1 MKKDNLSRPFLI
13 TLLVLVFVA
22 CYLVFKPYL
31 SEILIAAV
39 LVSIFYGLYE
49 KLVRFLRGKR
59 NLAAGI
65 MCFILVLVI
74 IIPIVNLI
82 IYSGQQSVQA
92 YQSTVQF
99 LNENK
104 METVLEDSYLSQ
116 LNVFGFDPSSIEQ
129 FIMDTLKKSSNWLV
143 DGATTLIA
151 ETTKF
156 IFSLFMIILTMFFFF
171 VDGKNMLNKIMY
183 WSPLKNSYDLE
194 IFKKFRSV
202 SYTIFVTTFVTAA
215 AQGLV
220 GAIGFIIIGLPAFFA
235 GILMGFLSLLPYI
248 GAAFIYVPVG
258 VYLLFIGEVWQ
269 GIFLLLWGSI
279 ILGNTDNILRGYMI
293 KGKAQV
299 NPIFIIFSILGGI
312 VLFGFWGVIIGPL
325 IISIAV
331 TVLHIYELE
340 YANSLDNS

>member
-1 MKKDNLSRPFLI
+1 MKKDHLSKHFLI
-13 TLLVLVFVA
+13 ILVVLVIVA
-22 CYLVFKPYL
+22 CYLVFKPYIP
-31 SEILIAAV
+31 EMLIAAV
-39 LVSIFYGLYE
+39 LVSIFYKYYE
-49 KLVRFLRGKR
+49 RLTRFLNGRR
-59 NLAAGI
+59 NIAAGI
-65 MCFILVLVI
+65 MCFFLVLVI

-92 YQSTVQF
+92 YQNTVHF
-99 LNENK
+99 LNENNLDS
-104 METVLEDSYLSQ
+104 VLEGSYLSN
-116 LNVFGFDPSSIEQ
+116 LNVFGFDPTSIKE
-129 FIMDTLKKSSNWLV
+129 FVIDILKQASNWLV
-143 DGATTLIA
+143 GGATTLIT

-171 VDGKNMLNKIMY
+171 VDGKNMLKRAMY

-202 SYTIFVTTFVTAA
+202 SYTVFVTTFVTAA
-215 AQGLV
+215 AQGVV

-248 GAAFIYVPVG
+248 GSAFIYVPVG
-258 VYLLFIGEVWQ
+258 VYLLLIGDIWK
-269 GIFLLLWGSI
+269 GIFLLFWGSVI
-279 ILGNTDNILRGYMI
+279 IGNTDNILRGYMI

-312 VLFGFWGVIIGPL
+312 SLFGFWGVIIGPL

-331 TVLHIYELE
+331 TILHIYELE
-340 YANSLDNS
+340 YTDSLDKG

>member
-1 MKKDNLSRPFLI
+1 MKNNLSKPFLI
-13 TLLVLVFVA
+13 ILVVLVLVA

-31 SEILIAAV
+31 PEILIAAA

-49 KLVRFLRGKR
+49 KLVRFLKGRR
-59 NLAAGI
+59 NIAAGI
-65 MCFILVLVI
+65 MCFFLVLVI

-92 YQSTVQF
+92 YQNTAQF
-99 LNENK
+99 LNENDI
-104 METVLEDSYLSQ
+104 ETVLEDSYLSQ
-116 LNVFGFDPSSIEQ
+116 LNVFGFDPASIEQ
-129 FIMDTLKKSSNWLV
+129 FVTDTLKRSSNWLV

-171 VDGKNMLNKIMY
+171 VDGKNMLKKLMC
-183 WSPLKNSYDLE
+183 WSPLKNNYDME
-194 IFKKFRSV
+194 IFRKFRAV
-202 SYTIFVTTFVTAA
+202 SYTVFVSTFITAA
-215 AQGLV
+215 AQGV
-220 GAIGFIIIGLPAFFA
+220 IGAIGFIIIGLPAFFA

-248 GAAFIYVPVG
+248 GSAFIYVPVG
-258 VYLLFIGEVWQ
+258 VYLLLIGEVWK
-269 GIFLLLWGSI
+269 GIFLLAWGAI
-279 ILGNTDNILRGYMI
+279 VIGNTDNILRGYMI

-312 VLFGFWGVIIGPL
+312 TLFGLWGVIIGPV

-340 YANSLDNS
+340 YANSLDKG

>member
-1 MKKDNLSRPFLI
+1 MKNNLSKPFLI
-13 TLLVLVFVA
+13 ILVVLVLVA

-31 SEILIAAV
+31 PEILIAAA

-49 KLVRFLRGKR
+49 KLVRFLKGRR
-59 NLAAGI
+59 NIAAGI
-65 MCFILVLVI
+65 MCFFLVLVI

-92 YQSTVQF
+92 YQNTAQF
-99 LNENK
+99 LNENDI
-104 METVLEDSYLSQ
+104 ETVLEDSYLSQ
-116 LNVFGFDPSSIEQ
+116 LNVFGFDPASIEQ
-129 FIMDTLKKSSNWLV
+129 FVTDTLKRSSNWLV

-171 VDGKNMLNKIMY
+171 VDGKNMLKKLMC
-183 WSPLKNSYDLE
+183 WSPLKNNYDME
-194 IFKKFRSV
+194 IFRKFRSV
-202 SYTIFVTTFVTAA
+202 SYTVFVSTFVTAA
-215 AQGLV
+215 AQGV
-220 GAIGFIIIGLPAFFA
+220 IGAIGFIIIGLPAFFA

-248 GAAFIYVPVG
+248 GSAFIYVPVG
-258 VYLLFIGEVWQ
+258 VYLLLIGEVWK
-269 GIFLLLWGSI
+269 GIFLLAWGAI
-279 ILGNTDNILRGYMI
+279 VIGNTDNILRGYMI

-312 VLFGFWGVIIGPL
+312 TLFGLWGVIIGPV

-340 YANSLDNS
+340 YANSLDKG

>member
-1 MKKDNLSRPFLI
+1 MKKENLSKNFLI
-13 TLLVLVFVA
+13 VLVVLVLVA
-22 CYLVFKPYL
+22 CYLVFRPYL
-31 SEILIAAV
+31 PEILIAAV
-39 LVSIFYGLYE
+39 LVSIFYKLYE
-49 KLVRFLRGKR
+49 KLVRFLNGRR
-59 NLAAGI
+59 NIAAGI
-65 MCFILVLVI
+65 MCFFLVLVI
-74 IIPIVNLI
+74 IFPIVNLI

-92 YQSTVQF
+92 YQNTVQF
-99 LNENK
+99 LNEND
-104 METVLEDSYLSQ
+104 METVLQDSYLAQ
-116 LNVFGFDPSSIEQ
+116 LNVFGFDPASIEQ
-129 FIMDTLKKSSNWLV
+129 FITDTLRRSSNWLV
-143 DGATTLIA
+143 DGATTLIT

-171 VDGKNMLNKIMY
+171 VDGKNILKKLMY

-194 IFKKFRSV
+194 IFRKFRSV
-202 SYTIFVTTFVTAA
+202 SYTVFVSTFVTAA

-220 GAIGFIIIGLPAFFA
+220 GAIGFIIVGLPAFFA

-258 VYLLFIGEVWQ
+258 LYLLLIGEVWK
-269 GIFLLLWGSI
+269 GIFILAWGAI
-279 ILGNTDNILRGYMI
+279 VIGNTDNILRGYMI

-331 TVLHIYELE
+331 TVLHIYEME
-340 YANSLDNS
+340 YASSLDNK

>member
-1 MKKDNLSRPFLI
+1 MKKENLSKHFLLI
-13 TLLVLVFVA
+13 LVVLVLVA

-31 SEILIAAV
+31 PEILIAAV
-39 LVSIFYGLYE
+39 LVSIFYRLYE
-49 KLVRFLRGKR
+49 KLVRFLKGKR
-59 NLAAGI
+59 NIAAGI
-65 MCFILVLVI
+65 MCFFLVLVI

-92 YQSTVQF
+92 YQNTVEF
-99 LNENK
+99 LNENE
-104 METVLEDSYLSQ
+104 METVLEDSYLSK

-129 FIMDTLKKSSNWLV
+129 FVTDTLKRSSNWLV
-143 DGATTLIA
+143 DGATTLIT

-171 VDGKNMLNKIMY
+171 VDGKNMLKKLMY
-183 WSPLKNSYDLE
+183 WSPLKNSYDME

-202 SYTIFVTTFVTAA
+202 SYTVFVTTFVTAA
-215 AQGLV
+215 AQGV
-220 GAIGFIIIGLPAFFA
+220 IGAIGFIIIGLPAFFA

-248 GAAFIYVPVG
+248 GSAFIYVPVG
-258 VYLLFIGEVWQ
+258 VYLLLIGEVGK
-269 GIFLLLWGSI
+269 GIFLLLWGSVI
-279 ILGNTDNILRGYMI
+279 VGNTDNILRGYMI
-293 KGKAQV
+293 KGRAQV

-312 VLFGFWGVIIGPL
+312 TLFGFWGVIIGPL

-340 YANSLDNS
+340 YSNSLDKA

>member
-1 MKKDNLSRPFLI
+1 MKKDNLSRLFLI

>member
-1 MKKDNLSRPFLI
+1 MKKDNLSKPFLI
-13 TLLVLVFVA
+13 ILVVLVLVA
-22 CYLVFKPYL
+22 CFLVFKPYL

-39 LVSIFYGLYE
+39 LVSIFYKLYE
-49 KLVRFLRGKR
+49 KLVRFLRGRK

-65 MCFILVLVI
+65 MCFLLVLII

-92 YQSTVQF
+92 YQNTVQF

-104 METVLEDSYLSQ
+104 IETVFENSYLSQ
-116 LNVFGFDPSSIEQ
+116 LNIVGLDSASIKE
-129 FIMDTLKKSSNWLV
+129 FVIDILKKSSNWLV
-143 DGATTLIA
+143 GGATTLIT

-171 VDGKNMLNKIMY
+171 IDGKNILNKIMH

-194 IFKKFRSV
+194 IFRKFRSV
-202 SYTIFVTTFVTAA
+202 SYTVFVSTFVTAA
-215 AQGLV
+215 AQGV
-220 GAIGFIIIGLPAFFA
+220 IGAIGFIIIGLPAFFA

-248 GAAFIYVPVG
+248 GSALIYVPVG
-258 VYLLFIGEVWQ
+258 VYLLFVGEIWK
-269 GIFLLLWGSI
+269 GIFLLAWGSI
-279 ILGNTDNILRGYMI
+279 VIGNTDNILRGYMI

-312 VLFGFWGVIIGPL
+312 TLFGFWGVIIGPL

-331 TVLHIYELE
+331 TILHIYELE
-340 YANSLDNS
+340 YANSLDKG

>member
-1 MKKDNLSRPFLI
+1 MKNNLSKPFLI
-13 TLLVLVFVA
+13 ILVVLVLVA

-31 SEILIAAV
+31 PEILIAAV

-49 KLVRFLRGKR
+49 KLVRFLKGRR
-59 NLAAGI
+59 NIAAGI
-65 MCFILVLVI
+65 MCFFLVLVI

-92 YQSTVQF
+92 YQNTAQF
-99 LNENK
+99 LNENDI
-104 METVLEDSYLSQ
+104 ETVLEDSYLSQ
-116 LNVFGFDPSSIEQ
+116 LNVFGFDPASIEQ
-129 FIMDTLKKSSNWLV
+129 FVTDTLKRSSNWLV

-171 VDGKNMLNKIMY
+171 VDGKNMLKKLMC
-183 WSPLKNSYDLE
+183 WSPLKNNYDME
-194 IFKKFRSV
+194 IFRKFRAV
-202 SYTIFVTTFVTAA
+202 SYTVFVSTFITAA
-215 AQGLV
+215 AQGV
-220 GAIGFIIIGLPAFFA
+220 IGAIGFIIIGLPAFFA

-248 GAAFIYVPVG
+248 GSAFIYVPVG
-258 VYLLFIGEVWQ
+258 VYLLLIGEVWK
-269 GIFLLLWGSI
+269 GIFLLAWGAI
-279 ILGNTDNILRGYMI
+279 VIGNTDNILRGYMI

-312 VLFGFWGVIIGPL
+312 TLFGLWGVIIGPV

-340 YANSLDNS
+340 YANSLDKG

>member
-1 MKKDNLSRPFLI
+1 MKKDNLSKPFLI
-13 TLLVLVFVA
+13 ILVVLVLVA

-39 LVSIFYGLYE
+39 LVSIFYRLYE
-49 KLVRFLRGKR
+49 KLVRLLKGRR
-59 NLAAGI
+59 NIAAGI
-65 MCFILVLVI
+65 MCFFLVLVI

-82 IYSGQQSVQA
+82 IYSGQQSVKA

-99 LNENK
+99 LNENEL
-104 METVLEDSYLSQ
+104 ETVLEDSYLSK
-116 LNVFGFDPSSIEQ
+116 LNVFGFDPASIEQ
-129 FIMDTLKKSSNWLV
+129 FVTDTLKRSSNWLV
-143 DGATTLIA
+143 DGATTLIT

-171 VDGKNMLNKIMY
+171 VDGKNMLKKLMY
-183 WSPLKNSYDLE
+183 WSPLKNSYDME

-202 SYTIFVTTFVTAA
+202 SYTVFVTTFVTAG
-215 AQGLV
+215 AQGII

-248 GAAFIYVPVG
+248 GSAFIYVPVG
-258 VYLLFIGEVWQ
+258 VYLLLVGEIGK
-269 GIFLLLWGSI
+269 GIFLLAWGAI
-279 ILGNTDNILRGYMI
+279 VIGNTDNILRGYMI

-312 VLFGFWGVIIGPL
+312 TLFGFWGVIIGPL

-340 YANSLDNS
+340 YTNSLDKA

>member
-143 DGATTLIA
+143 DGATTLIT

>member
-1 MKKDNLSRPFLI
+1 MKKDNLSKSFLI
-13 TLLVLVFVA
+13 TLLVLVHVA
-22 CYLVFKPYL
+22 CFLVFKPYL
-31 SEILIAAV
+31 PEILIAAV

-59 NLAAGI
+59 NIAAGI
-65 MCFILVLVI
+65 MCFFLVLVI
-74 IIPIVNLI
+74 ITPIVNLI
-82 IYSGQQSVQA
+82 IYSGQQSVKA

-99 LNENK
+99 LNENEL
-104 METVLEDSYLSQ
+104 ETVLQDSYLSQ
-116 LNVFGFDPSSIEQ
+116 FNVFGLDSASIEQ
-129 FIMDTLKKSSNWLV
+129 FVTDTLKKSSNWLV

-171 VDGKNMLNKIMY
+171 VDGKNMLNKLMY

-202 SYTIFVTTFVTAA
+202 SYTVFVSTFVTAT
-215 AQGLV
+215 AQGII

-248 GAAFIYVPVG
+248 GSAFIYVPVG
-258 VYLLFIGEVWQ
+258 VYLLLVGQVWK
-269 GIFLLLWGSI
+269 GIFLLAWGSI
-279 ILGNTDNILRGYMI
+279 IIGNTDNILRGYMI

-312 VLFGFWGVIIGPL
+312 TLFGFWGVILGPL

-340 YANSLDNS
+340 YANSLDKE

>member
-1 MKKDNLSRPFLI
+1 MKQDNLSKPFLI
-13 TLLVLVFVA
+13 VLVVLVLVA
-22 CYLVFKPYL
+22 CYLVFQPYL

-39 LVSIFYGLYE
+39 LVSIFYRLYE
-49 KLVRFLRGKR
+49 KLVRKLKGRR
-59 NLAAGI
+59 NVAAGI
-65 MCFILVLVI
+65 MCFLLVLVI

-99 LNENK
+99 LNEND

-116 LNVFGFDPSSIEQ
+116 LNVFGLDPSNIEQ
-129 FIMDTLKKSSNWLV
+129 FITDTLKQSSNWLV
-143 DGATTLIA
+143 DGATTLIT

-171 VDGKNMLNKIMY
+171 VDGKNMLKKLMH

-194 IFKKFRSV
+194 IFRKFRSV
-202 SYTIFVTTFVTAA
+202 SYTVFVTTFVTAG
-215 AQGLV
+215 AQGII

-248 GAAFIYVPVG
+248 GSAFIYVPVG
-258 VYLLFIGEVWQ
+258 VYLLLVGEIGK
-269 GIFLLLWGSI
+269 GIFLLAWGAI
-279 ILGNTDNILRGYMI
+279 VIGNTDNILRGYMI
-293 KGKAQV
+293 KGKAQI

-312 VLFGFWGVIIGPL
+312 TLFGFWGVIIGPL

-340 YANSLDNS
+340 YTNSLDKG

>member
-13 TLLVLVFVA
+13 TLLVLVLVA
-22 CYLVFKPYL
+22 CYLVFQPYL
-31 SEILIAAV
+31 AEILIAAV
-39 LVSIFYGLYE
+39 LVSIFYKLYE
-49 KLVRFLRGKR
+49 KLVRFLKGRR
-59 NLAAGI
+59 NIAAGI
-65 MCFILVLVI
+65 MCFFLVLVI
-74 IIPIVNLI
+74 IFPIVNLI

-116 LNVFGFDPSSIEQ
+116 LNVFGFDPASIEQ

-143 DGATTLIA
+143 DGATTLIT

-171 VDGKNMLNKIMY
+171 VDGKNILNKIMY

-258 VYLLFIGEVWQ
+258 VYLLFIGEVWK